1 MNDTPAVMQD
11 FVFGALESD
20 ANTLDAQRRQW
31 SGLRHM
37 HAIQPLD
44 PLPGQPVTLTVT
56 AGRDVAVDRVTA
68 YVTSD
73 GSRPAGSRGQASN
86 GFAAELQRVETI
98 WQPIYWDYAEIW
110 QGVIP
115 AQPEGAFV
123 R

>member
-68 YVTSD
+68 YVTTD
-73 GSRPAGSRGQASN
+73 GSVPVGSRGRATT
-86 GFAAELQRVETI
+86 GFAVELHRVETI
-98 WQPIYWDYAEIW
+98 WQPVY
-110 QGVIP
+110 
-115 AQPEGAFV
+115 
-123 R
+123 